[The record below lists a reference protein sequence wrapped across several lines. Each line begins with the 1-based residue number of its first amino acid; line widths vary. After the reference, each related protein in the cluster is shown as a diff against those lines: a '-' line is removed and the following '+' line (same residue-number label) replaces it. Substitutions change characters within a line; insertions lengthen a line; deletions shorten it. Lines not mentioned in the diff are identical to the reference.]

1 MNRVNITR
9 EGLSEMGRVGIE
21 MSEGC
26 MRDRA
31 REAGVR
37 GGVGWEVGV
46 KPMGNQPVTASSF

>member
-1 MNRVNITR
+1 MNITR